1 MSPQNQYFVLHD
13 SEGFEPE
20 DLSNYETVS
29 KFVLERSGQKVPLS
43 ERIHV
48 LWYLHFSSSCNLSI
62 SLSTSSGS
70 VRKHPQLGAV
80 CGLRQETRSYSN
92 FHISTKV
99 RYNLPSYHSSIDL
112 CDYHSVP
119 IVIVFTQYDR
129 LVRTKE
135 LELREE
141 YPQMD
146 PASLRATSLEDAQ
159 EAFNICL
166 TSLQRTMN
174 RLKIPMPRY
183 ARVSGMFLPLYPP
196 G

>member
-13 SEGFEPE
+13 SEGFEPG
-20 DLSNYETVS
+20 DLSNYDTVS
-29 KFVLERSGQKVPLS
+29 KFVQERSGQKVPLS
-43 ERIHV
+43 ERIHG
-48 LWYLHFSSSCNLSI
+48 LWYVHFSCNLSI
-62 SLSTSSGS
+62 FLSTLSGS

-80 CGLRQETRSYSN
+80 YLRRETKSYSN

-99 RYNLPSYHSSIDL
+99 GSNLPSYHSPIDL
-112 CDYHSVP
+112 CDYHLVP
-119 IVIVFTQYDR
+119 MVIVFTQYDR

-166 TSLQRTMN
+166 KSLQRTMN

-183 ARVSGMFLPLYPP
+183 ARVSGMFSPLYSPV
-196 G
+196 